1 MMYQTP
7 DMPVSFG
14 TLRSL
19 MNGTLEDKREVLCLA
34 LTKAYEPSEPCEVY
48 LRAFIER
55 LEIDDILLY
64 LKDVTLTPKEVPPI
78 MPLWGVIASKL
89 YGLLILETIQNYE
102 PTWQRGVVHEPS
114 MVHLIEM
121 RKQEAYRRLDRII
134 LREGCWQPIYDVW
147 HDFVIHCMKGCACK
161 RPLYDDA
168 KFTTLTYVA
177 TLEANY
183 TLRDS

>member
-1 MMYQTP
+1 MIYQTP

-48 LRAFIER
+48 LRAFVER
-55 LEIDDILLY
+55 LGIDDILLY

-78 MPLWGVIASKL
+78 MPLWGVISSKR
-89 YGLLILETIQNYE
+89 YGLLIWEAIRNYE
-102 PTWQRGVVHEPS
+102 PTWRSADIGNLR
-114 MVHLIEM
+114 MYHLIGEH
-121 RKQEAYRRLDRII
+121 KQEAYRRLDRII
-134 LREGCWQPIYDVW
+134 LREGCWQSIYDVW
-147 HDFVIHCMKGCACK
+147 HDFVMGCIRK
-161 RPLYDDA
+161 RVCRRPRYDDA

-177 TLEANY
+177 ILEANY
-183 TLRDS
+183 NLRDS